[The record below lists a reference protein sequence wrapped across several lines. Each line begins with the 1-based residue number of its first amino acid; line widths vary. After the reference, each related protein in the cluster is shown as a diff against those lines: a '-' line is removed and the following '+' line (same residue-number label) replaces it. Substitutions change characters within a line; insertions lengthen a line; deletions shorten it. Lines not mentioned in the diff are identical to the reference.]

1 MLVQGERVST
11 LRPEDIFLGEMS
23 FLLSNRR
30 SATVRAVTAAKLI
43 RVSKKEFVEGIKEKP
58 HYALFLSR
66 LLARRIE
73 RLNQRIGTHKT

>member
-1 MLVQGERVST
+1 
-11 LRPEDIFLGEMS
+11 
-23 FLLSNRR
+23 
-30 SATVRAVTAAKLI
+30 VRAVTAAKLI

-73 RLNQRIGTHKT
+73 RLNQSIGTHKT